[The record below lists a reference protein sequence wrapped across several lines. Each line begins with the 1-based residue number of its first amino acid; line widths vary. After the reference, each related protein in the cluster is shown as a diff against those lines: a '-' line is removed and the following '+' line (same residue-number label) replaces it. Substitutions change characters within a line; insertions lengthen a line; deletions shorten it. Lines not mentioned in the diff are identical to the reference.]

1 LTPYSI
7 FKWNYILHSMMS
19 TDIIVYKQSTVV
31 LLQHHFKLNGWVS
44 KQHGFK
50 GLELIDYCSDARS
63 RSSQHFGTVTSIV
76 ALHILSSCTY
86 TLWFHHWHPIGINL
100 SLMTK
105 DEGSTLPS
113 MGMHVT
119 IYWTLQPKWC
129 CKCCKTL
136 LYSFEW
142 YNWCYIGTYDTIL

>member
-1 LTPYSI
+1 
-7 FKWNYILHSMMS
+7 
-19 TDIIVYKQSTVV
+19 VV